1 MDEDQTHHSFILH
14 RGPHSPAEGRH
25 QQRLSRHRCKPFPSL
40 CEAGIHGEGSH
51 GADEP
56 TVPNSEAK
64 PPPPAVK
71 ATRGRD
77 VVACVHLFTRH
88 VLLGDFTLAEQE
100 HTKND

>member
-14 RGPHSPAEGRH
+14 RSPHSQLRADTKG
-25 QQRLSRHRCKPFPSL
+25 LSGHRCTPFPLL

-51 GADEP
+51 RAYKP
-56 TVPNSEAK
+56 MVLNSEAK

-71 ATRGRD
+71 ATKGRD
-77 VVACVHLFTRH
+77 VRACVHLVTRH
-88 VLLGDFTLAEQE
+88 ILLEDFTLAEQE

>member
-14 RGPHSPAEGRH
+14 RSPNSQLKG
-25 QQRLSRHRCKPFPSL
+25 HRCKPFPPL

-51 GADEP
+51 RAYEP
-56 TVPNSEAK
+56 TVLNSEAK

-71 ATRGRD
+71 ATKGRD
-77 VVACVHLFTRH
+77 VRACVHLVTRH
-88 VLLGDFTLAEQE
+88 ILLEDFTLAEQE